1 MLVAS
6 DTSPISN
13 LAIIGR
19 LDLLRTQFGEIWIP
33 AAVESEL
40 GHLPHP
46 LALASVRQA
55 LREGWIKVR
64 AASGQTHPATS
75 ARHAVSGN
83 ATTNKPP

>member
-46 LALASVRQA
+46 PALTSVRQA

-64 AASGQTHPATS
+64 AASG
-75 ARHAVSGN
+75 
-83 ATTNKPP
+83 

>member
-64 AASGQTHPATS
+64 AASG
-75 ARHAVSGN
+75 
-83 ATTNKPP
+83 